1 MELLQLRYFQ
11 KVARME
17 HMTKAA
23 QELRI
28 AQPALSKTIAR
39 LEEDLG
45 VPLFDRI
52 GKQIKLNTLGRA
64 FLEKVDAA
72 LELLEEGRRE
82 VSDLGGLQYGSIR
95 LAMTTLER
103 LSEPLS
109 AFLALYPD
117 VNIQITQAAT
127 EEMARM
133 LEAGSIDIGFTAMPI
148 EQAGLASETVLKE
161 DVYLAVPRDHRFAN
175 RGSIHLSEVGDD
187 PFIGYKEG
195 FIMQKMNEAFF
206 RKAGISPKFVCQVD
220 EPAAIVSLVRAGL
233 GVALFGCKSGEQAG
247 LTLLRIESPACHR
260 SYRIYW
266 SENRYLS
273 LAARKFL
280 AFIEDYFHEDG
291 IHRSPPIK
299 KNTTTDLRLE
309 IR

>member
-1 MELLQLRYFQ
+1 MEMLQLRYFQ

-23 QELRI
+23 QELQI

-52 GKQIKLNTLGRA
+52 GKQIRLNSLGRT

-82 VSDLGGLQYGSIR
+82 VSDLGGLEYGSIR
-95 LAMTTLER
+95 LAMTTLDR
-103 LSEPLS
+103 LSDPLG
-109 AFLALYPD
+109 AFLTLYPD
-117 VNIQITQAAT
+117 VNIQITQAST

-133 LEAGSIDIGFTAMPI
+133 LEAGSIDIGFTAIPI
-148 EQAGLASETVLKE
+148 EQAGLTSATVLKE

-175 RGSIHLSEVGDD
+175 RSSIRLSEVGDD

-195 FIMQKMNEAFF
+195 YAMQKVNNNFF
-206 RKAGISPKFVCQVD
+206 RQAGISPKFVCQVD

-233 GVALFGCKSGEQAG
+233 GVAMFGCKSGEEAG
-247 LTLLRIESPACHR
+247 LKLLRVESPACQR
-260 SYRIYW
+260 SYRVYW
-266 SENRYLS
+266 SENRYFS

-280 AFIEDYFHEDG
+280 AFIEDYF
-291 IHRSPPIK
+291 K
-299 KNTTTDLRLE
+299 
-309 IR
+309 